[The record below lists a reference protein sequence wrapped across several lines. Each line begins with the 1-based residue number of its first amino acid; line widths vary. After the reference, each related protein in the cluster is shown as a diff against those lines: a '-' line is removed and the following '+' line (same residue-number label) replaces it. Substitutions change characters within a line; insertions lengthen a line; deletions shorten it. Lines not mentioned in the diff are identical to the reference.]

1 MSMIARRPQVK
12 VSVLASTG
20 KKETE
25 FQKRLT
31 TKLVDKKGDKV
42 LKDLRGERFNVPKLI
57 TTLEEGSEV
66 DWWPWQE
73 VGEEM
78 VPLVWHRHPEGYW
91 WLRLPGGGKVL
102 WHRQLWM
109 DKNGRRLVKGEEVH
123 HFDHRGEFGG
133 PDLLGNFPDHCG
145 LHVHRRCRQGSSKW
159 QGFLFKLLFR
169 EIVQRYT
176 SSTAQGGGGSFKNRK
191 PIGEAGCCESRMAER
206 SH

>member
-1 MSMIARRPQVK
+1 MK

-78 VPLVWHRHPEGYW
+78 VPLAWHRHPEGYW
-91 WLRLPGGGKVL
+91 WLRLPGG
-102 WHRQLWM
+102 HRQLWM

-133 PDLLGNFPDHCG
+133 PDLLGNFPDHYG

-159 QGFLFKLLFR
+159 QGWPLLD
-169 EIVQRYT
+169 
-176 SSTAQGGGGSFKNRK
+176 
-191 PIGEAGCCESRMAER
+191 
-206 SH
+206 